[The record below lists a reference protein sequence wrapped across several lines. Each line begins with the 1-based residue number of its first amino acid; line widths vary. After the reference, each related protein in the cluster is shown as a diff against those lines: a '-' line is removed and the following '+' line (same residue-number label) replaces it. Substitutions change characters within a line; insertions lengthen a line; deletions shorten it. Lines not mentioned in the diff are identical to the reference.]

1 MSHYFDF
8 CEDQVATVRST
19 ATKSCYQIVMLLEP
33 NPEFFNPFMEKLL
46 VFKKA
51 KKFSMRQTFIMMCE
65 SVIRGDPDDQSS
77 KANREAE
84 RIFVDHFIPSFI
96 ELQSDRIVNVRLQVS
111 ETLGLLYEKN
121 ERLERAN
128 EGTNAS

>member
-8 CEDQVATVRST
+8 CEDQVATVRAT

-33 NPEFFNPFMEKLL
+33 HPEFFNPFMEKLL

-84 RIFVDHFIPSFI
+84 RIFADHFMASFI
-96 ELQSDRIVNVRLQVS
+96 EL
-111 ETLGLLYEKN
+111 
-121 ERLERAN
+121 
-128 EGTNAS
+128 